1 MRITSKFW
9 VNIKKRPCQKQG
21 LFNQTKNTNLIIMK
35 CLSRQLVLDIRIK
48 SGFGFYCVFRKWL
61 TNNMQPVI

>member
-35 CLSRQLVLDIRIK
+35 CLNRQLVLDIRMK
-48 SGFGFYCVFRKWL
+48 STFGFYWFVF
-61 TNNMQPVI
+61 